1 MTDDETQQTFPEA
14 QNPEATPTGDAAATP
29 EASAQ
34 EPAAEASAEAT
45 PAAEAAPDPLAAELA
60 AAKERYLRLLA
71 DFDNMR
77 KRQAR
82 ELEERTARANERLL
96 GALIPVFDQFEM
108 ALAAAQDDSPFVQGV
123 RMIADGFR
131 KALEQSGAELL
142 DAPEGTAFDPMAHEA
157 LSMAPHPTV
166 PQGCVASQFRKGW
179 RLGGKVL
186 RPAQVIVSSGAPEA
200 PAATGEEA

>member
-14 QNPEATPTGDAAATP
+14 QNPEAMPTEAEDASETCAQAPSGEVPAEESAAP
-29 EASAQ
+29 
-34 EPAAEASAEAT
+34 
-45 PAAEAAPDPLAAELA
+45 EAAPDPLAAELA

-71 DFDNMR
+71 DVDNMR

-123 RMIADGFR
+123 RMIAEGFR
-131 KALEQSGAELL
+131 KALEQSGAEVL

-179 RLGGKVL
+179 KLGGKVL

-200 PAATGEEA
+200 AEPAGKEA

>member
-14 QNPEATPTGDAAATP
+14 QNPEAMPAEPADAP
-29 EASAQ
+29 EACAQ
-34 EPAAEASAEAT
+34 GPSAEA
-45 PAAEAAPDPLAAELA
+45 PAEEAAAPEAAPDPLEAELA

-71 DFDNMR
+71 DVDNMR

-123 RMIADGFR
+123 RMIAEGFR
-131 KALEQSGAELL
+131 KVLEQSGAEVL

-166 PQGCVASQFRKGW
+166 PQGCVVSQFRKGW

-186 RPAQVIVSSGAPEA
+186 RPAQVIVSAGAPEA
-200 PAATGEEA
+200 AAPAGKEA

>member
-14 QNPEATPTGDAAATP
+14 QNPEVPPTEPAEAP
-29 EASAQ
+29 EACAQ
-34 EPAAEASAEAT
+34 EPPAEAPAEE
-45 PAAEAAPDPLAAELA
+45 AAPEAAPDPLAAELA

-71 DFDNMR
+71 DVDNMR

-123 RMIADGFR
+123 RMIAEGFR
-131 KALEQSGAELL
+131 KALEQSGAEVL
-142 DAPEGTAFDPMAHEA
+142 DAPEGTAFDPMTHEA

-166 PQGCVASQFRKGW
+166 PQGHVVSQFRKGW

-186 RPAQVIVSSGAPEA
+186 RPAQVIVSAGAPEA
-200 PAATGEEA
+200 TAPAGEEA